1 MAVSWKK
8 KQNSRFKKYEIVS
21 DISSICPFFV
31 NWLTLIE
38 YGNKNRVSKFSV
50 VTGSGT
56 HKTEYQY
63 DKDNRVK
70 ALSYDGSNGLVWKKG

>member
-1 MAVSWKK
+1 M
-8 KQNSRFKKYEIVS
+8 S

-38 YGNKNRVSKFSV
+38 YDVKNRVSKFHE

-70 ALSYDGSNGLVWKKG
+70 VCVVR